1 MSIKIAIDAGH
12 GRYTS
17 GKRCLKSID
26 KNETR
31 EWVLNSRIAE
41 KVCKLLKQY
50 ECETKRVDDVSGKTD
65 VSLSERCRQSN
76 LWNAHFYLSIHH
88 NAGINGG
95 SGGGTEIFALKGA
108 TAATR
113 AKRDAIYEGVIAKTG
128 LKGNRSAPRATANFY
143 VLRETDAPA
152 VLIECGY
159 MDSTHDT
166 PIILGEEFA
175 DQCAHGIVD
184 GLVKALKLKKCYDGD
199 ALPYQVQVAVDEL
212 NVRSGAGVSYDVL
225 QTVAR
230 GEVFTITEVKA
241 GTWGKLKSGI
251 GWINIGREYCE
262 RV

>member
-1 MSIKIAIDAGH
+1 MRIAIDAGH

-26 KNETR
+26 RNETR

-41 KVCKLLKQY
+41 KVMQGLKQY
-50 ECETKRVDDVSGKTD
+50 DCETKRVDDVSGKTD

-76 LWNAHFYLSIHH
+76 HWNAHFYLSIHH

-95 SGGGTEIFALKGA
+95 SGGGTEIFAVRGA
-108 TAATR
+108 SAETR
-113 AKRDAIYEGVIAKTG
+113 KKRDIIYDKVISQTG
-128 LKGNRSAPRATANFY
+128 LKGNRAVPKATANFY
-143 VLRETDAPA
+143 VLRKTDAPA

-166 PIILGEEFA
+166 PIVLSDKFA
-175 DQCAHGIVD
+175 EQCAQGIVD
-184 GLVKALKLKKCYDGD
+184 GLAAALELKKRSGSD
-199 ALPYQVQVAVDEL
+199 ALPYQVKVAVDEL

-225 QTVAR
+225 QKVGR
-230 GEVFTITEVKA
+230 DEVFTITEVKA
-241 GTWGKLKSGI
+241 GTWGRLKSGV
-251 GWINIGREYCE
+251 GWINIGAKYCV